1 MYLDGFPELAHSRL
15 VRKRARGVPIRD
27 GGRAVAIAWMAD
39 GTIDTADTMV
49 RFDVT
54 EGEKAPRRMADAFQQ
69 TNAGAIRF
77 FGGDDVI
84 RGSLK
89 GLELDIAIDGAA
101 FVFRH
106 APPLP
111 VKVTL
116 REASMRDS
124 LVLGEMAREQAAAFD
139 DPKIL
144 IAEIG
149 HEAVGV
155 AITDA
160 IDKNWSEL
168 RVAVHQPHRGNG
180 YGAAIAASAADR
192 LVTSEGRLVCAG
204 LHEGVDE
211 RSRLSLE
218 RGGFRLVDYYFVG
231 SRQLHN

>member
-1 MYLDGFPELAHSRL
+1 MYLDGFPELAQARL
-15 VRKRARGVPIRD
+15 IRKRARGVPIRD

-39 GTIDTADTMV
+39 GTINTADTMV

-54 EGEKAPRRMADAFQQ
+54 EGEKAPRRLADAFQQ
-69 TNAGAIRF
+69 TNAAAIRY

-84 RGSLK
+84 RGALK
-89 GLELDIAIDGAA
+89 GLELDIEVDGAA

-111 VKVTL
+111 VKVIL
-116 REASMRDS
+116 REGSMRDS
-124 LVLGEMAREQAAAFD
+124 LVLGEMAREQSAAFD

-144 IAEIG
+144 IAEIN

-192 LVTSEGRLVCAG
+192 LVSTEGRLVCAG
-204 LHEGVDE
+204 IHSLDE
-211 RSRLSLE
+211 RTRLTLE
-218 RGGFRLVDYYFVG
+218 RGGFRLVDYYFTAY
-231 SRQLHN
+231 RRLN

>member
-1 MYLDGFPELAHSRL
+1 MYLDGFPELAFARL

-39 GTIDTADTMV
+39 GSIYTPDTMV

-54 EGEKAPRRMADAFQQ
+54 EGEKAPRRLADAFQQ

-77 FGGDDVI
+77 FGGDEVI
-84 RGSLK
+84 RGALK
-89 GLELDIAIDGAA
+89 GLELDLEIEGAA

-111 VKVTL
+111 FKVTL
-116 REASMRDS
+116 REGSMRDS

-144 IAEIG
+144 IAEIN

-155 AITDA
+155 AITEA

-180 YGAAIAASAADR
+180 YGAAIAATAADR
-192 LVTSEGRLVCAG
+192 LVTNEGRLVCAG
-204 LHEGVDE
+204 SHSVDE
-211 RSRLSLE
+211 RTRLTLE
-218 RGGFRLVDYYFVG
+218 RGGFRLVDYYF
-231 SRQLHN
+231 SAARTLHG